1 MPSSASPF
9 KLLPAPAPSSSP
21 CQVRRRPLP
30 GWNRPVALPFLAF
43 VGSVAAA
50 AFPAGSTLLRPSR
63 LNPPS
68 LWLDRVSPSRS
79 VAAVAFPA
87 GSDIPLLFCRGRGH
101 LDQRSRVRC
110 CRPPWRGSL
119 TSGRSK
125 KQEGRPAG
133 ALFAV
138 SPCRSLTLERRPLP
152 KIRLLLRV
160 FRPRPPRLRLPR
172 HLGAI
177 VFLEHTPVSTPAATF
192 APSRRCDCG
201 GISTR
206 RLLRSAS
213 TPVSSCVVPPLRLR
227 GDVRLCV
234 CECVWAGTT
243 VGLPAH

>member
-1 MPSSASPF
+1 VPSTSLARSGTGPCSTGPASLPSPF
-9 KLLPAPAPSSSP
+9 IAAI
-21 CQVRRRPLP
+21 
-30 GWNRPVALPFLAF
+30 

-63 LNPPS
+63 LDPPPF
-68 LWLDRVSPSRS
+68 WPDRRLHGWIRRCCGLPGRIHRYPFYS
-79 VAAVAFPA
+79 AAGTDTLTGAVACAVVGLPGGA
-87 GSDIPLLFCRGRGH
+87 PYAWTIEEARRSACRC
-101 LDQRSRVRC
+101 SFV
-110 CRPPWRGSL
+110 
-119 TSGRSK
+119 
-125 KQEGRPAG
+125 
-133 ALFAV
+133 V

-192 APSRRCDCG
+192 TPSRRCDCG

-206 RLLRSAS
+206 RLLPSAS

-234 CECVWAGTT
+234 RECVWAGTT